1 MLPLI
6 LPPIL
11 YPSFQ
16 LIKAELL
23 KTQLWV
29 KLSENSDAQLSGG
42 GETNNWKKLSWS
54 KAARAACWGQT
65 LGQTALRVHAPNCIC
80 NQLLWRT
87 ATITKYKKESNRL
100 KKYKKPDKVT
110 IVSTQ
115 LWTGSELRV
124 ESSGSQL
131 EGSRTL
137 GALQPAPHH
146 RHLQH
151 HEAKEVEGVAC

>member
-16 LIKAELL
+16 LIKAALRPNCESSFQ
-23 KTQLWV
+23 KIV
-29 KLSENSDAQLSGG
+29 MHSYKSGG

-87 ATITKYKKESNRL
+87 ATTTKYKKESNRL

-115 LWTGSELRV
+115 FWTGSELRV
-124 ESSGSQL
+124 ESSGPQL